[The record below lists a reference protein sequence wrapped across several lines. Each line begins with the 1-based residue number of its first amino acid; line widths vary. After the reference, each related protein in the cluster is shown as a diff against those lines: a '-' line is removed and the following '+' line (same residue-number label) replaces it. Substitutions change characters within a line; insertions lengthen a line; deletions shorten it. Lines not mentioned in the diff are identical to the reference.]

1 YLRLYDYVAG
11 ALYSTNKDRYYD
23 LLAQMSDAVRGELI
37 ADSEIYQKF
46 ANNWLG
52 EISGKLND
60 LYLKAN
66 GTEGEISYGLVTR
79 LAVAYYMGK

>member
-1 YLRLYDYVAG
+1 MAFS
-11 ALYSTNKDRYYD
+11 YSRRILNCNKDRYYD
-23 LLAQMSDAVRGELI
+23 LLDEMSDAVRGELI
-37 ADSEIYQKF
+37 ADSEVYQKF
-46 ANNWLG
+46 ADNWLG
-52 EISGKLND
+52 KISNKIND